1 MNELQFKA
9 LLKVHLLQQRKENKL
24 LVAELKTRCALLQNI
39 ILILMFSQIVL
50 FLLMLVKS

>member
-24 LVAELKTRCALLQNI
+24 LVAELKSRCALLQNI
-39 ILILMFSQIVL
+39 VLVLMCSQIVL
-50 FLLMLVKS
+50 FLLVLVKS